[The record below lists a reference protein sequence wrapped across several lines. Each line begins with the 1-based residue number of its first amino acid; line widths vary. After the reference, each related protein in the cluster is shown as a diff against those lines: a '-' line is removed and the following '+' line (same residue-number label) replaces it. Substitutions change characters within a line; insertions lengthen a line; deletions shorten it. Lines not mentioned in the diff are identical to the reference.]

1 MLRFFISGSVF
12 SILTMPI
19 LIVVYVFMNVET
31 QYFEDNRILD
41 IGFWGSYHI
50 QNKYISLYS
59 SGLLVFLNSYLLN
72 RLFNLNNFSD
82 KNTSIVSL
90 LYVILMSFYH
100 TFYFLDGVIIAH
112 LFVILSIYQLFKL
125 ETNTDGRKVVFNAG
139 FIFGIAVSFHPPIV
153 FSIPILWLMIT
164 RIRPFVFR
172 EIILSLAGIITPL
185 LYGIVWLIYNKREIN
200 WNLLD
205 SSILYTQKDLVFFVF
220 ISVNLFIS
228 ILGIVGIRLKQKK
241 SSIRFRKLAN
251 MLYLL
256 WIAGLL
262 IGGFQYVFFR
272 QYEWFSFSVIGLTLL
287 LSFSFFHQKLNFI
300 SSFVFLLLIVFSFV
314 KFYL

>member
-1 MLRFFISGSVF
+1 MLRFYTSGSVF
-12 SILTMPI
+12 SIFTMPI
-19 LIVVYVFMNVET
+19 LIVVYVFMNVQT
-31 QYFEDNRILD
+31 GYFDDNQTLD
-41 IGFWGSYHI
+41 IGFWGSYPI
-50 QNKYISLYS
+50 QNKYISLYA

-100 TFYFLDGVIIAH
+100 TFYYLDGVIIAH
-112 LFVILSIYQLFKL
+112 SFIILCIYQLYKL
-125 ETNTDGRKVVFNAG
+125 ETNIDGRKDVFNAG

-153 FSIPILWLMIT
+153 FSVPILWLMIT

-172 EIILSLAGIITPL
+172 EILLSLTGIVTPL
-185 LYGIVWLIYNKREIN
+185 LYGIVWLIYNKREVN

-205 SSILYTQKDLVFFVF
+205 STISYTQKDLVFFVF

-228 ILGIVGIRLKQKK
+228 IIGIIGIRMKQQK

-251 MLYLL
+251 ILYLL
-256 WIAGLL
+256 WISGLL
-262 IGGFQYVFFR
+262 IGGFQYAFFT
-272 QYEWFSFSVIGLTLL
+272 QYEWFSFSVIGLSMV
-287 LSFSFFHQKLNFI
+287 LSFSFFHKKLTFI
-300 SSFVFLLLIVFSFV
+300 STFVILLLVIFSFV